1 MSKNFLK
8 IALLSTLGFVS
19 SNAVSAADAEIV
31 DTMIAMVSKAKI
43 PFAKEATKA
52 DTLTNAFIAM
62 RKALNTAEKAKG
74 EAEAAL
80 ANAVRAR
87 EVLES
92 DVRGLRT
99 ELAHT
104 VSSKD
109 AELLTVTQQLTRAK
123 DNIIRLQKML
133 AAEESDADASDEE
146 GEEEAGDGAPVVAA
160 PAPADHDADGSD
172 SEGEEEAGD
181 GAPVVAAPA
190 PADHDADG
198 SDSEGEEEA
207 GDAHKAAP
215 GDDDHDADGNA

>member
-1 MSKNFLK
+1 MSKKFLK

-43 PFAKEATKA
+43 PFVKEATKA

-62 RKALNTAEKAKG
+62 RKAVNTAEKAKG

-99 ELAHT
+99 QLADT
-104 VSSKD
+104 VSAKD
-109 AELLTVTQQLTRAK
+109 AKLLTVAQELEGAK
-123 DNIIRLQKML
+123 ANILRLQKLL
-133 AAEESDADASDEE
+133 AAEESDADADDEE
-146 GEEEAGDGAPVVAA
+146 GEEAAAAAPVVAA
-160 PAPADHDADGSD
+160 PV
-172 SEGEEEAGD
+172 
-181 GAPVVAAPA
+181 VVA
-190 PADHDADG
+190 
-198 SDSEGEEEA
+198 
-207 GDAHKAAP
+207 
-215 GDDDHDADGNA
+215 HDADGNA